1 MVVGAAV
8 VVGGAAVVVV
18 GAAVV
23 VVLAGFVLLLSA
35 GSVLARVLVVAGTG
49 PVLLSEWPLSD

>member
-1 MVVGAAV
+1 V